1 MALFCIG
8 LYAVLS
14 RRNLIK
20 IVMGLSLMESSTYL
34 LLISL
39 AYRANSTAPV
49 LLSPPPGTRA
59 RVRLAHGNVA
69 DPVLQNFC
77 LTAIVIGVAVTA
89 VFLSVAVRI
98 SQHYRTLDADQRPG
112 AARMS
117 DATLASL
124 LPLPVAIAPI
134 GGASSRRSLARLS
147 PARCRSSISV
157 VALDRRLRRC
167 CCS

>member
-1 MALFCIG
+1 VILANYLAAAAVFSIG

-39 AYRANSTAPV
+39 AYRDHATAPV
-49 LLSPPPGTRA
+49 LFMPPGGQTPAGLA
-59 RVRLAHGNVA
+59 RGNVA

-89 VFLSVAVRI
+89 VFLSVVVRI
-98 SQHYRTLDADQRPG
+98 TQHYRTLDADRVRG
-112 AARMS
+112 
-117 DATLASL
+117 
-124 LPLPVAIAPI
+124 
-134 GGASSRRSLARLS
+134 
-147 PARCRSSISV
+147 
-157 VALDRRLRRC
+157 LRG
-167 CCS
+167 